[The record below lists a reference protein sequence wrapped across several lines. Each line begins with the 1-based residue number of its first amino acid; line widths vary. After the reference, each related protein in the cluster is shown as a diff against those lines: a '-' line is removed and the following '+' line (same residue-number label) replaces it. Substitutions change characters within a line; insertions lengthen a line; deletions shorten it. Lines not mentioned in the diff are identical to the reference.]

1 MNLAPAEKLVKYFEG
16 LRLHAYLCPAG
27 KWTLGYGQTKGIK
40 KGMVW
45 TREQAENDV
54 SATVRRFAEEVRQL
68 VRKDTS
74 DRELCA
80 LTSLAYNIGTPN
92 FKTSSAL
99 RWHNAK
105 ESPAK
110 VCAGIR
116 MWNKATVNGKKIILK
131 GLVRRREAECSV
143 YTTGDFNE

>member
-1 MNLAPAEKLVKYFEG
+1 MNLTAAEKLVRHFEG
-16 LRLHAYLCPAG
+16 LKLTAYLCPAG
-27 KWTLGYGQTKGIK
+27 KWTIGYGQTKGVK

-45 TREQAENDV
+45 TKAQAEADM

-68 VRKDTS
+68 VRKDTT
-74 DRELCA
+74 DAELSA
-80 LTSLAYNIGTPN
+80 FTSLAYNIGTPN

-99 RWHNAK
+99 RWHNAR
-105 ESPAK
+105 ESASK

-116 MWNKATVNGKKIILK
+116 MWDKATVNGKKIVLK
-131 GLVRRREAECSV
+131 GLVRRRAAECSV